1 MAFERWLKVRRER
14 GREEVCDSDIFFQKK
29 QTEDEAIKKEQAKQA
44 ELARMNR
51 EVLKERQKRAEM
63 AFNTWKHHK
72 EFQQEMDRQLT
83 TPQYSTPPR
92 HPPTP
97 PLTGYC
103 SVWSCDEDMA
113 KFFVSKVRRSGS
125 FDLSDIHSYIHNTE
139 DDNER

>member
-1 MAFERWLKVRRER
+1 M
-14 GREEVCDSDIFFQKK
+14 CDSDIFFQKK
-29 QTEDEAIKKEQAKQA
+29 QAEDEVMKKEQAKQA

-51 EVLKERQKRAEM
+51 ELLEERQKRADV
-63 AFNTWKHHK
+63 AFNTWRHHK
-72 EFQQEMDRQLT
+72 DIQQEMDRQLT
-83 TPQYSTPPR
+83 AQQYSTPPG

-125 FDLSDIHSYIHNTE
+125 FDLSDIRSYIHNTE
-139 DDNER
+139 DNIER